1 MPADR
6 TRAGLAHERRSSYG
20 GPMEKATIS
29 ELKNGLSSYLDKVR
43 AGETVVILDRDRPI
57 ARIERIGAEA
67 GTDERLARL
76 ERSGIVRR
84 ASKRLPADVLTEPA
98 PASRR
103 SVLQA
108 LLDERADAR

>member
-1 MPADR
+1 
-6 TRAGLAHERRSSYG
+6 
-20 GPMEKATIS
+20 MEKATIS
-29 ELKNGLSSYLDKVR
+29 QLKNGLSGYLDKVR

-67 GTDERLARL
+67 GIDERLARL

-84 ASKRLPADVLTEPA
+84 ASTRLPADLTREPA

-108 LLDERADAR
+108 LLDERAEGR

>member
-1 MPADR
+1 
-6 TRAGLAHERRSSYG
+6 
-20 GPMEKATIS
+20 MEKATIS
-29 ELKNGLSSYLDKVR
+29 QLKNGLSGYLDKVR

-76 ERSGIVRR
+76 ERAGIVRR
-84 ASKRLPADVLTEPA
+84 ASKRLPADLTREPP

-108 LLDERADAR
+108 LLDERAEGR